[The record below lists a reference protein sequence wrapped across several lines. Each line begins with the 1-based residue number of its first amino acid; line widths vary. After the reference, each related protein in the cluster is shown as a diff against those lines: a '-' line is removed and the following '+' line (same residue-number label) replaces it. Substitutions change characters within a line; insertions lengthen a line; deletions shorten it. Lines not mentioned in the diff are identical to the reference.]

1 MSEEE
6 MNALLLK
13 AREKVANAYRV
24 GSVVYRGIMTGQW
37 DRGSMVQSA
46 MSEIVNAGGPYVK
59 LPEEQPPER
68 PVNVIDDE

>member
-1 MSEEE
+1 
-6 MNALLLK
+6 
-13 AREKVANAYRV
+13 
-24 GSVVYRGIMTGQW
+24 
-37 DRGSMVQSA
+37 MVQTA